1 MQKKERMANLEV
13 LRCVAMM
20 MVVVLHYLGKG
31 GLLPDLT
38 APLSVQDMVAW
49 LLEACCIVA
58 VNVYM
63 MISGYFLCESSFK
76 LSRLLTLWLQLWLY
90 SVGIGVLAVVTG
102 IVPAAEV
109 STHYYLTLLFPVT
122 MGHYWFLT
130 AYLFLYILLPFVGM
144 GLRRMTKQQFQV
156 ALVLL
161 FVTFCLLKS
170 VLPFRLEEDGK
181 GYDCLWYLCVFCAA
195 AYLRRFG
202 IPFLQK
208 KSRALLLYLIGIFG
222 TFGEAML
229 LHLFYLK
236 TGSLELILKIPYEYN
251 HIFPFLASLG
261 LFCLFLDSSIQGK
274 IGSVAVRIAPYTLGV
289 YLLHE
294 NLGVRYA
301 WQKWLAKQG
310 YDYIKPEF
318 TYGKSRIDFYME
330 KGEQKYLME
339 VKGCTLEVDGI
350 GYFPDAP
357 TERGVKHLHE
367 LAQAQRKGYQCAV
380 AFVIQMEGITEVRPN
395 VSTQPEF
402 GTALAEAK
410 AAGVQVLFLLC
421 RVGRDSLEIVEQRE
435 G

>member
-1 MQKKERMANLEV
+1 MQKKQRMANLEV

-38 APLSVQDMVAW
+38 APLSAQDTVAW
-49 LLEACCIVA
+49 LLEAFCIVA

-76 LSRLLTLWLQLWLY
+76 FSRLLTLWLQLEAY
-90 SVGIGVLAVVTG
+90 SVGIGLLAVVTG

-130 AYLFLYILLPFVGM
+130 AYLFLYVLLPFVGM

-156 ALVLL
+156 ALALL

-170 VLPFRLEEDGK
+170 VLPFRLEEDSK
-181 GYDCLWYLCVFCAA
+181 GYDCIWYLCVFCVA

-208 KSRALLLYLIGIFG
+208 KSRALLLYLIGVFG

-229 LHLFYLK
+229 LHLFYLR

-251 HIFPFLASLG
+251 HIFPFLASVG
-261 LFCLFLDSSIQGK
+261 LFCLFLDSDIKGK
-274 IGSVAVRIAPYTLGV
+274 IGNVAVKIAPYTLGV

-301 WQKWLAKQG
+301 WQKWLGANIISNAWQ
-310 YDYIKPEF
+310 
-318 TYGKSRIDFYME
+318 
-330 KGEQKYLME
+330 L
-339 VKGCTLEVDGI
+339 
-350 GYFPDAP
+350 
-357 TERGVKHLHE
+357 
-367 LAQAQRKGYQCAV
+367 LAWTVLAV
-380 AFVIQMEGITEVRPN
+380 AVVFVLGIFVDFVRKCVFDGVHRGLLHIRPYRSLTEKIQAVDTMFKREVTE
-395 VSTQPEF
+395 
-402 GTALAEAK
+402 
-410 AAGVQVLFLLC
+410 
-421 RVGRDSLEIVEQRE
+421 
-435 G
+435 

>member
-31 GLLPDLT
+31 GLLPGLT
-38 APLSVQDMVAW
+38 APLSAQDTAAW
-49 LLEACCIVA
+49 LLEAFCIVA

-76 LSRLLTLWLQLWLY
+76 FSRLLQLWLQVWIY
-90 SVGIGVLAVVTG
+90 SVVIGVLAVATG
-102 IVPAAEV
+102 IVPAQEI

-130 AYLFLYILLPFVGM
+130 AYVFLYVLLPLLGE

-161 FVTFCLLKS
+161 FTTFCLLKS
-170 VLPFRLEEDGK
+170 VLPFRLEEDSK
-181 GYDCLWYLCVFCAA
+181 GYDCIWYLCVFCVA
-195 AYLRRFG
+195 AYIRRFG

-208 KSRALLLYLIGIFG
+208 KSHALFLYLTGVFG

-251 HIFPFLASLG
+251 HIFPFLASVG
-261 LFCLFLDSSIQGK
+261 LFCLFLDSRIQGK
-274 IGSVAVRIAPYTLGV
+274 IGGVAVKIAPYTLGV

-301 WQKWLAKQG
+301 WQAWLGTKVISNAWQLLAWTMLAVVVVFVLGILVDLVRKTLCGGLHKAFLHIRPYRSLLEKIQA
-310 YDYIKPEF
+310 
-318 TYGKSRIDFYME
+318 IDTMF
-330 KGEQKYLME
+330 KRE
-339 VKGCTLEVDGI
+339 V
-350 GYFPDAP
+350 
-357 TERGVKHLHE
+357 
-367 LAQAQRKGYQCAV
+367 
-380 AFVIQMEGITEVRPN
+380 
-395 VSTQPEF
+395 
-402 GTALAEAK
+402 
-410 AAGVQVLFLLC
+410 VQ
-421 RVGRDSLEIVEQRE
+421 
-435 G
+435 

>member
-38 APLSVQDMVAW
+38 APLSMQDTVAW
-49 LLEACCIVA
+49 LLEAFCIVA

-76 LSRLLTLWLQLWLY
+76 LSRLLTLWVQLWLY
-90 SVGIGVLAVVTG
+90 SMGIGVLAAVTG

-130 AYLFLYILLPFVGM
+130 AYIFLYVLLPFVGM
-144 GLRRMTKQQFQV
+144 GLRQMSKKQFQV

-170 VLPFRLEEDGK
+170 ILPFRLEEDSK
-181 GYDCLWYLCVFCAA
+181 GYDCLWYLCVFCVA

-208 KSRALLLYLIGIFG
+208 RSRALLLYLIGVFG

-251 HIFPFLASLG
+251 HIFPLLASLG
-261 LFCLFLDSSIQGK
+261 LFALFADSRIQGK
-274 IGSVAVRIAPYTLGV
+274 IGSVAVKIAPYTLGV

-301 WQKWLAKQG
+301 WQKWL
-310 YDYIKPEF
+310 
-318 TYGKSRIDFYME
+318 
-330 KGEQKYLME
+330 
-339 VKGCTLEVDGI
+339 
-350 GYFPDAP
+350 
-357 TERGVKHLHE
+357 GVNIISNVWQL
-367 LAQAQRKGYQCAV
+367 LGWTVLAV
-380 AFVIQMEGITEVRPN
+380 AVVFALGIFVDFVRKNICDGLHKIFLHIRPYRSLTEKIQAVDTMFKREVIQ
-395 VSTQPEF
+395 
-402 GTALAEAK
+402 
-410 AAGVQVLFLLC
+410 
-421 RVGRDSLEIVEQRE
+421 
-435 G
+435 

>member
-38 APLSVQDMVAW
+38 APLSAQDTAAW
-49 LLEACCIVA
+49 LLEAFCIVA

-76 LSRLLTLWLQLWLY
+76 FSRLLQLWLQVWIY
-90 SVGIGVLAVVTG
+90 SVVIGVLAVATG
-102 IVPAAEV
+102 IVPAQEI

-130 AYLFLYILLPFVGM
+130 AYVFLYVLLPLLGE

-161 FVTFCLLKS
+161 FTTFCLLKS
-170 VLPFRLEEDGK
+170 VLPFRLEEDSK
-181 GYDCLWYLCVFCAA
+181 GYDCLWYLCVFCVA
-195 AYLRRFG
+195 AYIRRFG

-208 KSRALLLYLIGIFG
+208 KVHALLLYLIGVSG

-229 LHLFYLK
+229 LRLFYLK

-251 HIFPFLASLG
+251 HIFPFLASVG
-261 LFCLFLDSSIQGK
+261 LFCLFLDSRIQGK
-274 IGSVAVRIAPYTLGV
+274 IGGVAVKIAPYTLGV

-301 WQKWLAKQG
+301 WQAWLGTKVISNAWQLLAWTMLAVVVVFVLGILVDLVRKTLCGGLHKAFLHIRPYRSLLEKIQA
-310 YDYIKPEF
+310 
-318 TYGKSRIDFYME
+318 IDTMF
-330 KGEQKYLME
+330 KRE
-339 VKGCTLEVDGI
+339 V
-350 GYFPDAP
+350 
-357 TERGVKHLHE
+357 
-367 LAQAQRKGYQCAV
+367 
-380 AFVIQMEGITEVRPN
+380 
-395 VSTQPEF
+395 
-402 GTALAEAK
+402 
-410 AAGVQVLFLLC
+410 VQ
-421 RVGRDSLEIVEQRE
+421 
-435 G
+435 

>member
-31 GLLPDLT
+31 GLLPGLT
-38 APLSVQDMVAW
+38 APLSAQDTAAW
-49 LLEACCIVA
+49 LLEAFCIVA

-76 LSRLLTLWLQLWLY
+76 FSRLLQLWLQVWIY
-90 SVGIGVLAVVTG
+90 SVVIGVLAAATG
-102 IVPAAEV
+102 IVPAQEI

-130 AYLFLYILLPFVGM
+130 AYVFLYVLLPLLGE

-161 FVTFCLLKS
+161 FTTFCLLKS
-170 VLPFRLEEDGK
+170 VLPFRLEEDSK
-181 GYDCLWYLCVFCAA
+181 GYDCIWYLCVFCVA
-195 AYLRRFG
+195 AYIRRFG

-208 KSRALLLYLIGIFG
+208 KSHALILYLTGVFG

-251 HIFPFLASLG
+251 HIFPFLASVG
-261 LFCLFLDSSIQGK
+261 LFCLFLNSRIQGK
-274 IGSVAVRIAPYTLGV
+274 IGGVAVKIAPYTLGV

-301 WQKWLAKQG
+301 WQAWLGTKVISNAWQLLAWTMLAVVVVFVLGILVDLVRKTLCGGLHKAFLHIRPYRSLLEKIQA
-310 YDYIKPEF
+310 
-318 TYGKSRIDFYME
+318 IDTMF
-330 KGEQKYLME
+330 KRE
-339 VKGCTLEVDGI
+339 V
-350 GYFPDAP
+350 
-357 TERGVKHLHE
+357 
-367 LAQAQRKGYQCAV
+367 
-380 AFVIQMEGITEVRPN
+380 
-395 VSTQPEF
+395 
-402 GTALAEAK
+402 
-410 AAGVQVLFLLC
+410 VQ
-421 RVGRDSLEIVEQRE
+421 
-435 G
+435 